1 MRSSHPPALSAVD
14 VPASQGL
21 PSGLLIGSIALLILG
36 VQPILLG
43 TLVEQKLITLSGV
56 GIVAMREIVALGLGV
71 ALGDALLPHRW
82 QRQVAV
88 LAALLAALLD
98 LATTQAVGDTAFVLV
113 RAAAGLAEG
122 LLLWVATLTIVRAA
136 KPDRVTAV
144 FMLTQAVA
152 QIALANLLAWWVLPS
167 TGWKGGFAALGA
179 VTLCAA
185 LLTPLLPATLSAVSA
200 IAPASRVRW
209 SPTTLLPLLIAFVQ
223 MAATGA
229 LWAYLEP
236 LGLRAGLDAGA
247 VQAHTS
253 LVLAMQ
259 IVGALAAIWWVRRL
273 GHARTLVAGSL
284 VLPVVTFDH
293 LDTVLAGLDAA
304 AKPLALYLWSND
316 AAQVARV
323 LARSSSGSV
332 VVNHCLQ
339 QFMHTGLPFGGIG
352 QSGIGSAHGVHGFK
366 AFSHERAVLRGGRLL
381 TARAFFPPYREW
393 QQRVATALTA
403 WLARR

>member
-1 MRSSHPPALSAVD
+1 MA

-21 PSGLLIGSIALLILG
+21 PSGLSIGSIALLILG

-56 GIVAMREIVALGLGV
+56 GIVAMGEIVALGLGV

-167 TGWKGGFAALGA
+167 TGWKGGFVALCA

-185 LLTPLLPATLSAVSA
+185 LLTPLLPARLSAVSA
-200 IAPASRVRW
+200 TAPASRVRW

-223 MAATGA
+223 MAAIGA

-236 LGLRAGLDAGA
+236 LGCAPAWMPGGAGAHLAGADAADRRRAGGDLVGAPARSRAHPGGRQPGAGGGGGHHGACGAGRHCRVHGCLRGLRPGLDVPDALPRGSGVRCRRAWPGGGAGA
-247 VQAHTS
+247 G
-253 LVLAMQ
+253 
-259 IVGALAAIWWVRRL
+259 GA
-273 GHARTLVAGSL
+273 VA
-284 VLPVVTFDH
+284 
-293 LDTVLAGLDAA
+293 
-304 AKPLALYLWSND
+304 
-316 AAQVARV
+316 
-323 LARSSSGSV
+323 
-332 VVNHCLQ
+332 
-339 QFMHTGLPFGGIG
+339 
-352 QSGIGSAHGVHGFK
+352 GIGS
-366 AFSHERAVLRGGRLL
+366 R
-381 TARAFFPPYREW
+381 P
-393 QQRVATALTA
+393 
-403 WLARR
+403 LARFAAAAAR

>member
-21 PSGLLIGSIALLILG
+21 PSGLSIGSIALLILG

-56 GIVAMREIVALGLGV
+56 GIVAMGEIVALGLGV

-284 VLPVVTFDH
+284 VL
-293 LDTVLAGLDAA
+293 AA
-304 AKPLALYLWSND
+304 V
-316 AAQVARV
+316 AA
-323 LARSSSGSV
+323 
-332 VVNHCLQ
+332 
-339 QFMHTGLPFGGIG
+339 T
-352 QSGIGSAHGVHGFK
+352 
-366 AFSHERAVLRGGRLL
+366 
-381 TARAFFPPYREW
+381 TARAAPAGTAAFTVTCVGFGLVWMFLMPFHVGLAFDADAHG
-393 QQRVATALTA
+393 RVAVLVPAVQLLGSAAGPLLASLLLQHDDPAPVPVFSLAAAL
-403 WLARR
+403 LAAVLAAVAGRDQRHRAPPTGAQPSKGDR

>member
-1 MRSSHPPALSAVD
+1 M
-14 VPASQGL
+14 
-21 PSGLLIGSIALLILG
+21 LIGSIALLILG

-56 GIVAMREIVALGLGV
+56 GIVAMGEIVALGLGLGLGV

-152 QIALANLLAWWVLPS
+152 QIALANLLALWVLPS
-167 TGWKGGFAALGA
+167 TGWKGGFVALGA

-200 IAPASRVRW
+200 TAPASRVRW

-273 GHARTLVAGSL
+273 GHARTLVVGSL
-284 VLPVVTFDH
+284 VLAAVAAIMARAAPAGTAAFTVACVGFGLVWMFLMPFHVGLAFGADAHGRVAVLVPAVQLLGSAAGPLLASLLLQHDDPAPVPAFS
-293 LDTVLAGLDAA
+293 LAAALLAAVLAAA
-304 AKPLALYLWSND
+304 AGRDQRRRAPAG
-316 AAQVARV
+316 AQQ
-323 LARSSSGSV
+323 
-332 VVNHCLQ
+332 N
-339 QFMHTGLPFGGIG
+339 
-352 QSGIGSAHGVHGFK
+352 
-366 AFSHERAVLRGGRLL
+366 RGDR
-381 TARAFFPPYREW
+381 
-393 QQRVATALTA
+393 
-403 WLARR
+403 

>member
-1 MRSSHPPALSAVD
+1 MS
-14 VPASQGL
+14 
-21 PSGLLIGSIALLILG
+21 IGSIALLILG

-56 GIVAMREIVALGLGV
+56 GIVAMGEIVALGLGV

-88 LAALLAALLD
+88 LATLVAALLD

-152 QIALANLLAWWVLPS
+152 QIALANLLALWVLPS
-167 TGWKGGFAALGA
+167 TGWKGGFVALGA

-185 LLTPLLPATLSAVSA
+185 LLAPLLPARLSAVSA
-200 IAPASRVRW
+200 TAPARRVRW
-209 SPTTLLPLLIAFVQ
+209 SPTTLLPLLIAFAQ

-236 LGLRAGLDAGA
+236 LGLRAGLDARA

-273 GHARTLVAGSL
+273 GHARTLVVGSL
-284 VLPVVTFDH
+284 VLAAVAASMARAAPAGTAAF
-293 LDTVLAGLDAA
+293 TVACVGLGLVWMFLMPFHVGLAFGADAHGR
-304 AKPLALYLWSND
+304 
-316 AAQVARV
+316 VAV
-323 LARSSSGSV
+323 LVPAV
-332 VVNHCLQ
+332 QL
-339 QFMHTGLPFGGIG
+339 L
-352 QSGIGSAHGVHGFK
+352 GSAAG
-366 AFSHERAVLRGGRLL
+366 
-381 TARAFFPPYREW
+381 
-393 QQRVATALTA
+393 
-403 WLARR
+403 

>member
-1 MRSSHPPALSAVD
+1 MS
-14 VPASQGL
+14 
-21 PSGLLIGSIALLILG
+21 IGSIALLILG

-56 GIVAMREIVALGLGV
+56 GIVAMGEIVALGLGV

-88 LAALLAALLD
+88 LAALVAALLD

-152 QIALANLLAWWVLPS
+152 QIVLANLLALWVLPS
-167 TGWKGGFAALGA
+167 TGWKDGFVA
-179 VTLCAA
+179 LCAA
-185 LLTPLLPATLSAVSA
+185 LLAPLLPARLSAVSA
-200 IAPASRVRW
+200 TAPARRVRW
-209 SPTTLLPLLIAFVQ
+209 SPTTLLPLLIAFAQ

-236 LGLRAGLDAGA
+236 LRLRAGLDAGA

-273 GHARTLVAGSL
+273 GHARTLVVGSL
-284 VLPVVTFDH
+284 VLAAVAASMARAAPAGTAAFTVACVGLGLVWMFLMPFHVGLAFGADAHGRVAVLVPAVQLLGSAAGPLLASLLLQHDDPAPVPVFS
-293 LDTVLAGLDAA
+293 LAA
-304 AKPLALYLWSND
+304 ALLAAAAGRD
-316 AAQVARV
+316 QRRRAPPTAAQP
-323 LARSSSGSV
+323 
-332 VVNHCLQ
+332 N
-339 QFMHTGLPFGGIG
+339 
-352 QSGIGSAHGVHGFK
+352 
-366 AFSHERAVLRGGRLL
+366 RGDR
-381 TARAFFPPYREW
+381 
-393 QQRVATALTA
+393 
-403 WLARR
+403 

>member
-1 MRSSHPPALSAVD
+1 MRSPHPPAVSAAA

-21 PSGLLIGSIALLILG
+21 PSGLSIGSIALLILG

-56 GIVAMREIVALGLGV
+56 GIVAMGEIVALGLGV
-71 ALGDALLPHRW
+71 ALGDTLLPHRW

-88 LAALLAALLD
+88 LAALVAALLD

-152 QIALANLLAWWVLPS
+152 QIALANLLALWVLPS
-167 TGWKGGFAALGA
+167 TGWKGGFVALGA
-179 VTLCAA
+179 A
-185 LLTPLLPATLSAVSA
+185 LLAPLLPARLSAVSA
-200 IAPASRVRW
+200 TAPARRVRW
-209 SPTTLLPLLIAFVQ
+209 SPTTLLPLLIAFAQ

-273 GHARTLVAGSL
+273 GHARTLVVGSL
-284 VLPVVTFDH
+284 VLAAVAASMARAAPAGTAAFTVACVGLGLVWMFLMPFHVGLAFGADAHGRVAVLVPAVQLLGSAAGPLLASLLLQHDDPAPVPVFS
-293 LDTVLAGLDAA
+293 LAAALLAAVLAAA
-304 AKPLALYLWSND
+304 AGRDQRRRAPPT
-316 AAQVARV
+316 AAQP
-323 LARSSSGSV
+323 
-332 VVNHCLQ
+332 N
-339 QFMHTGLPFGGIG
+339 
-352 QSGIGSAHGVHGFK
+352 
-366 AFSHERAVLRGGRLL
+366 RGDR
-381 TARAFFPPYREW
+381 
-393 QQRVATALTA
+393 
-403 WLARR
+403 

>member
-1 MRSSHPPALSAVD
+1 M
-14 VPASQGL
+14 
-21 PSGLLIGSIALLILG
+21 
-36 VQPILLG
+36 
-43 TLVEQKLITLSGV
+43 
-56 GIVAMREIVALGLGV
+56 

-167 TGWKGGFAALGA
+167 TGWKGGFVALGA

-185 LLTPLLPATLSAVSA
+185 LLAPLLPATLSAVSA
-200 IAPASRVRW
+200 TAPASHVRW

-223 MAATGA
+223 MAAIGA

-253 LVLAMQ
+253 LVLTLQ

-273 GHARTLVAGSL
+273 GHARTLVVGSL
-284 VLPVVTFDH
+284 VLAAVAATMARAAPAGTAAFTVACVGFGLVWMFLMPFHVGLAFDADAHGRVAVLVPAVQLLGSAAGPLLASLLLQHDDPAPVPVFS
-293 LDTVLAGLDAA
+293 LAAALLAAVLAAA
-304 AKPLALYLWSND
+304 AGRDQRHHAPPTG
-316 AAQVARV
+316 AQPSKGDR
-323 LARSSSGSV
+323 
-332 VVNHCLQ
+332 
-339 QFMHTGLPFGGIG
+339 
-352 QSGIGSAHGVHGFK
+352 
-366 AFSHERAVLRGGRLL
+366 
-381 TARAFFPPYREW
+381 
-393 QQRVATALTA
+393 
-403 WLARR
+403 

>member
-1 MRSSHPPALSAVD
+1 MRSSHPPALSAVA

-56 GIVAMREIVALGLGV
+56 GIVAMGEIVALGLGV

-152 QIALANLLAWWVLPS
+152 QIALANLLALWVLPS
-167 TGWKGGFAALGA
+167 TGWKGGFVALGA

-200 IAPASRVRW
+200 TAPASRVRW

-247 VQAHTS
+247 VQAHNS

-273 GHARTLVAGSL
+273 GHARTLVVGSL
-284 VLPVVTFDH
+284 VLAAVAAIMARAAPAGTAAFTVACVGFGLVWMFLMPFHVGLAFGADAHGRVAVLVPAVQLLGSAAGPLLASLLLQHDDPAPVPAFS
-293 LDTVLAGLDAA
+293 LAAALLAAVLAAA
-304 AKPLALYLWSND
+304 AGRDQRRRAPAG
-316 AAQVARV
+316 AQQ
-323 LARSSSGSV
+323 
-332 VVNHCLQ
+332 N
-339 QFMHTGLPFGGIG
+339 
-352 QSGIGSAHGVHGFK
+352 
-366 AFSHERAVLRGGRLL
+366 RGDR
-381 TARAFFPPYREW
+381 
-393 QQRVATALTA
+393 
-403 WLARR
+403 

>member
-1 MRSSHPPALSAVD
+1 MRSPHPPAVSAAA

-21 PSGLLIGSIALLILG
+21 PSGLSIGSIALLILG

-56 GIVAMREIVALGLGV
+56 GIVAMGEIVALGLGV

-88 LAALLAALLD
+88 LAALVAALLD

-152 QIALANLLAWWVLPS
+152 QIALANLLALWVLPS
-167 TGWKGGFAALGA
+167 TGWKGGFVALGS

-185 LLTPLLPATLSAVSA
+185 LLAPLLPARLSAVSA
-200 IAPASRVRW
+200 TAPACRVRW
-209 SPTTLLPLLIAFVQ
+209 SPTTLLPLLIAFAQ

-259 IVGALAAIWWVRRL
+259 IVGALGGQHGARGAGRHCRVHGCLRGLGPGLDVPDAVPRGSGVRCRRAWP
-273 GHARTLVAGSL
+273 GGGTGAGGAVAGIGRR
-284 VLPVVTFDH
+284 P
-293 LDTVLAGLDAA
+293 LARFAA
-304 AKPLALYLWSND
+304 A
-316 AAQVARV
+316 AAR
-323 LARSSSGSV
+323 
-332 VVNHCLQ
+332 
-339 QFMHTGLPFGGIG
+339 
-352 QSGIGSAHGVHGFK
+352 
-366 AFSHERAVLRGGRLL
+366 
-381 TARAFFPPYREW
+381 
-393 QQRVATALTA
+393 
-403 WLARR
+403 